1 MAFLAKAK
9 LIEIE
14 VLISKVLTVWNI
26 SYHKFISTNN
36 VLNEFDEIKEKIK
49 NPNKKWICY

>member
-1 MAFLAKAK
+1 MVFLAKAK

-14 VLISKVLTVWNI
+14 VLISKVLTVRNI
-26 SYHKFISTNN
+26 SYLKFISTNN

-49 NPNKKWICY
+49 NPNKK